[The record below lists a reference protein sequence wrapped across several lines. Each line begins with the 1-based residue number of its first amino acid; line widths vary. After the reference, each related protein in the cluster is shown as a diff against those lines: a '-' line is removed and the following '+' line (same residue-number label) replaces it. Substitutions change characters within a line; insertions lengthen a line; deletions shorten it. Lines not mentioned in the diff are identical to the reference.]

1 MSEQQT
7 RDEEIKSELVAK
19 SGELEKMSDFIVR
32 AAEGRRPMPTSLGDS
47 LKNIADLTG
56 SCEEALAEH
65 LDAPLAGDTLS
76 ALADA
81 IKAIHNG
88 IDSLI
93 VFQALD
99 GAAYNTI
106 TVAND

>member
-19 SGELEKMSDFIVR
+19 SNDLDKMSDIIVR
-32 AAEGRRPMPTSLGDS
+32 AAEGRRPMPTSLDES
-47 LKNIADLTG
+47 LKSIADLTG

-65 LDAPLAGDTLS
+65 LEAPLAKDTLS

-81 IKAIHNG
+81 VRAIHNG

>member
-7 RDEEIKSELVAK
+7 RDEEIKNELVAK
-19 SGELEKMSDFIVR
+19 SDEIEKMSDIIVR

-47 LKNIADLTG
+47 LKTIADLTG

-65 LDAPLAGDTLS
+65 LEAPLAKDTLS

-81 IKAIHNG
+81 IRAIHNAV
-88 IDSLI
+88 DSLI
-93 VFQALD
+93 VFQALE